1 MALNL
6 LDKPDKTKSKVS
18 IDKTKSKVS
27 IEYAIQLALTLLAMY
42 IVNKIGID
50 IWRAVKG
57 H

>member
-6 LDKPDKTKSKVS
+6 LDKPNKTKNK
-18 IDKTKSKVS
+18 IS
-27 IEYAIQLALTLLAMY
+27 IEYTIQLAVTLFIMY

-50 IWRAVKG
+50 IWRAIKG

>member
-6 LDKPDKTKSKVS
+6 LDKPIKTKNKVS
-18 IDKTKSKVS
+18 I
-27 IEYAIQLALTLLAMY
+27 IYLIQLTVTLFAMY
-42 IVNKIGID
+42 VVNKIGID

>member
-6 LDKPDKTKSKVS
+6 LDKPVKIKNKVS
-18 IDKTKSKVS
+18 IG
-27 IEYAIQLALTLLAMY
+27 YAIQLAITLLVMY
-42 IVNKIGID
+42 VVNKIGID

>member
-6 LDKPDKTKSKVS
+6 LDKPIKTKNKVS
-18 IDKTKSKVS
+18 TI
-27 IEYAIQLALTLLAMY
+27 YLIQLTVTLFAMY
-42 IVNKIGID
+42 VVNKIGID

>member
-6 LDKPDKTKSKVS
+6 LDKPVKIKNK
-18 IDKTKSKVS
+18 IS
-27 IEYAIQLALTLLAMY
+27 IEYIFQLALTLLVMY
-42 IVNKIGID
+42 VVNKIGID

>member
-6 LDKPDKTKSKVS
+6 LDKPVKIKNKVF
-18 IDKTKSKVS
+18 IGY
-27 IEYAIQLALTLLAMY
+27 EIQLAITLLVMY
-42 IVNKIGID
+42 VVNKIGID

>member
-6 LDKPDKTKSKVS
+6 LDKP
-18 IDKTKSKVS
+18 DKTKSKVS
-27 IEYAIQLALTLLAMY
+27 IEYAIQLALTLLSMY

>member
-6 LDKPDKTKSKVS
+6 LNKPNKTKNK
-18 IDKTKSKVS
+18 IS
-27 IEYAIQLALTLLAMY
+27 IEYTIQLALTLFAMY
-42 IVNKIGID
+42 VVNKIGID

>member
-6 LDKPDKTKSKVS
+6 LDKPNKTKNK
-18 IDKTKSKVS
+18 IS
-27 IEYAIQLALTLLAMY
+27 IEYAIQLAVTLFIMY

-50 IWRAVKG
+50 IWRAIKG